1 MSTQHTPS
9 TSAREHSSASEA
21 AERTAAIALWVL
33 VGAAL
38 LYGIGETSVR
48 VAALFG

>member
-1 MSTQHTPS
+1 MNDETGTP
-9 TSAREHSSASEA
+9 RQHSSASEA

-33 VGAAL
+33 VGVAL
-38 LYGIGETSVR
+38 VYGVGETAVR

>member
-1 MSTQHTPS
+1 MNDDTTIA
-9 TSAREHSSASEA
+9 TSSRQHSSTSEA

-38 LYGIGETSVR
+38 LYGVGETSIR